1 MTAQACMMTW
11 LAGNMPCI
19 THAAAKRHPRI
30 TPVPACQTALPKRTA
45 EHHGMFMAQVH
56 KCAAASVGQMTDP
69 KHERCTAHHSPS
81 AAHLACDLSHTGAN
95 RGLATILVAQR
106 SSCPTCQAQTMHNPP
121 YASRVAALN
130 TCMQDEYGH
139 SVQPCPGAFNTIPD
153 GHCARRTCPP
163 FARPTSHINT
173 CRKVQERQDADFK
186 AVILSNSSPPW
197 LICSGTMAQGDH
209 VLS

>member
-19 THAAAKRHPRI
+19 KHAAAKRHPRI

-56 KCAAASVGQMTDP
+56 KCAAASVGQMTDRE
-69 KHERCTAHHSPS
+69 HECCTAHYSPS

-121 YASRVAALN
+121 YASKVAALKH
-130 TCMQDEYGH
+130 MH
-139 SVQPCPGAFNTIPD
+139 
-153 GHCARRTCPP
+153 ARRIRSLCAAMPRCFQHHSRWP
-163 FARPTSHINT
+163 LRQVHLPTICKAHLSHQHLS
-173 CRKVQERQDADFK
+173 KGAGK
-186 AVILSNSSPPW
+186 A
-197 LICSGTMAQGDH
+197 GRRF
-209 VLS
+209 